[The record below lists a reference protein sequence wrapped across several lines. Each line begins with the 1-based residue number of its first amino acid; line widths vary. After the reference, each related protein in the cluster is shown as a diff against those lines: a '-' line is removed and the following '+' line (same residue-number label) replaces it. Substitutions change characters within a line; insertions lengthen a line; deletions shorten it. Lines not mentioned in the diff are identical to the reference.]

1 MDIGNKLAPIVLF
14 VYNRLAH
21 TKETVEALQK
31 NMLAS
36 QSMLFIYSDAG
47 KDEYDLPKVN
57 EVRDY
62 IKTIDGFKKVTIL
75 EREKNWGLAKS
86 IIDGVTEVINKHGKI
101 IVIEDD
107 LVTSPYF
114 LKFMNE
120 ALSFY
125 KDQNKVWHISGWNYP
140 IDVSRLEDV
149 FLWRFM
155 TCWGWATW
163 SDRWKHY
170 EKNVDKTIKDFS
182 KKDINYLNLDN
193 YEKNAW
199 SQVIANKKKII
210 NTWAI
215 FWNVTI
221 FKHNGLCLNPAQ
233 SLVVNIGN
241 DGSGEHRDSSNHFL
255 TNLSKAKEFNFTSEI
270 KENSV
275 AVGEIKN
282 FYKSL
287 KLPLFIRIINKFKRV
302 INKIK
307 KNYYE

>member
-1 MDIGNKLAPIVLF
+1 
-14 VYNRLAH
+14 
-21 TKETVEALQK
+21 
-31 NMLAS
+31 
-36 QSMLFIYSDAG
+36 MLFIYSDAG

-86 IIDGVTEVINKHGKI
+86 IIDGVTEVIDKHGKI

-170 EKNVDKTIKDFS
+170 EKNVDKIRTIEDTR
-182 KKDINYLNLDN
+182 DIMD
-193 YEKNAW
+193 
-199 SQVIANKKKII
+199 I
-210 NTWAI
+210 
-215 FWNVTI
+215 
-221 FKHNGLCLNPAQ
+221 
-233 SLVVNIGN
+233 
-241 DGSGEHRDSSNHFL
+241 
-255 TNLSKAKEFNFTSEI
+255 
-270 KENSV
+270 
-275 AVGEIKN
+275 
-282 FYKSL
+282 
-287 KLPLFIRIINKFKRV
+287 
-302 INKIK
+302 
-307 KNYYE
+307 